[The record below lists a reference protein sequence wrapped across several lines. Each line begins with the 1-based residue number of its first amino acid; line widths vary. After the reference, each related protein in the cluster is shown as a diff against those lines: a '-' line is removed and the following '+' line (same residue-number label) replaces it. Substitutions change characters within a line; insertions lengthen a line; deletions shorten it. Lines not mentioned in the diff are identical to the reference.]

1 MRVIRGVVQHYAW
14 GDADAIPE
22 LLGLE
27 PDGRPW
33 AEWWLGTHPG
43 GPATLDDGTPLLA
56 LSGPLPFLTKV
67 LAAAEPLSLQTHPD
81 TATAAAGFAREDAA
95 GLPLDHPARIYRDP
109 NAKPEVL
116 CALTPFDAL
125 CGFRPIDDT
134 TALLHALGA
143 HALATQ
149 LQAEGLEAVV
159 GGLYRGTIPAQP
171 LVRACDGHPS
181 PQAELVAR
189 LDGRYPGDPSVAVT
203 LFLNRV
209 RLLPGEALYLTP
221 GNLHAYVEGVGVEVM
236 GASDNVVRG
245 GLTPKHVDVDELLRV
260 LSYEPLDDPVVRPD
274 PLTESREYGVRHYPT
289 PGAPFA
295 VLRFDVVGHVAYT
308 AEGRDLLLCTDGHA
322 GTVRRGEC
330 MYLEAGES
338 AMLLGPST
346 VWAITAP

>member
-1 MRVIRGVVQHYAW
+1 MRTVRGVVQHYAW

-22 LLGLE
+22 LLGVE

-43 GPATLDDGTPLLA
+43 GPATVDDGSPLSTV
-56 LSGPLPFLTKV
+56 SGPLPYLTKV

-81 TATAAAGFAREDAA
+81 TATALAGFHREQAAGIAID
-95 GLPLDHPARIYRDP
+95 DPARIYRDP

-125 CGFRPIDDT
+125 CGFRPVDDT
-134 TALLHALGA
+134 AALLHALGA
-143 HALATQ
+143 HDLAQ
-149 LQAEGLEAVV
+149 RLQRDGIGAVV
-159 GGLYRGTIPAQP
+159 SGLYRGTIEAEP

-189 LDGRYPGDPSVAVT
+189 LDGMYPGEPSVAVT

-221 GNLHAYVEGVGVEVM
+221 GNLHAYVHGVGVEVM

-245 GLTPKHVDVDELLRV
+245 GLTPKHVDVEELLRV
-260 LSYEPLDDPVVRPD
+260 LQFEPLVDPVVQPVADGAGRW
-274 PLTESREYGVRHYPT
+274 RYPT
-289 PGAPFA
+289 PGAPFRVTRLDVGTA
-295 VLRFDVVGHVAYT
+295 VAHT
-308 AEGRDLLLCTDGHA
+308 ARGRELLVCTA
-322 GTVRRGEC
+322 GDTGLFGRGEAVF
-330 MYLEAGES
+330 LADGETIG
-338 AMLLGPST
+338 LGGPST
-346 VWAITAP
+346 VWVTGEA

>member
-1 MRVIRGVVQHYAW
+1 MRVVRGVVQHYAW
-14 GDADAIPE
+14 GDVDAIPD
-22 LLGLE
+22 LLGVE

-81 TATAAAGFAREDAA
+81 TDTAAAGFRREEAA
-95 GLPLDHPARIYRDP
+95 GLALTDPARIYRDP

-125 CGFRPIDDT
+125 CGFRPVDDT
-134 TALLHALGA
+134 AALLHALGA
-143 HALATQ
+143 DELAVR
-149 LQAEGLEAVV
+149 LQSDGLAAVV

-189 LDGRYPGDPSVAVT
+189 LDGMYPDDPSVAVT

-221 GNLHAYVEGVGVEVM
+221 GNLHAYVHGVGVEVM

-260 LSYEPLDDPVVRPD
+260 LRFEPLADPVVQPVRNGPD
-274 PLTESREYGVRHYPT
+274 SWRYPT
-289 PGAPFA
+289 PGAPFCVERLDITTA
-295 VLRFDVVGHVAYT
+295 VAHVAR
-308 AEGRDLLLCTDGHA
+308 GRQILVCTQGDA
-322 GTVRRGEC
+322 GVFGRGEA
-330 MYLEAGES
+330 LHLGDGETIGLS
-338 AMLLGPST
+338 GPST
-346 VWAITAP
+346 VWVTGET

>member
-22 LLGLE
+22 LLGVE

-67 LAAAEPLSLQTHPD
+67 LAAAQPLSLQTHPD
-81 TATAAAGFAREDAA
+81 TTTAAAGFAREEAA
-95 GLPLDHPARIYRDP
+95 GVALTDPARIYRDP

-134 TALLHALGA
+134 AALLHALGA

-149 LQAEGLEAVV
+149 LQTEGLEAVV
-159 GGLYRGTIPAQP
+159 GGLYRGIIPAQP

-189 LDGRYPGDPSVAVT
+189 LDGMYPGDPSVAVT

-260 LSYEPLDDPVVRPD
+260 LRFEPLPQPVVQP
-274 PLTESREYGVRHYPT
+274 VRNGQGAWRYPT
-289 PGAPFA
+289 PGAPFRVDRLDITTA
-295 VLRFDVVGHVAYT
+295 IAHTARGHQILVCTQGDAGVF
-308 AEGRDLLLCTDGHA
+308 GRGHA
-322 GTVRRGEC
+322 LHLSDGETIG
-330 MYLEAGES
+330 LS
-338 AMLLGPST
+338 GPST
-346 VWAITAP
+346 VWVTGEA

>member
-14 GDADAIPE
+14 GDADTIPE
-22 LLGLE
+22 LLGVE

-81 TATAAAGFAREDAA
+81 TDTAAAGFAREDAA

-109 NAKPEVL
+109 NAKPELL

-125 CGFRPIDDT
+125 CGFRPVDDT
-134 TALLHALGA
+134 VALLHALGA
-143 HALATQ
+143 HPLAAQ
-149 LQAEGLEAVV
+149 LRDEGLESVV
-159 GGLYRGTIPAQP
+159 GGLYRGSIPSQP

-260 LSYEPLDDPVVRPD
+260 LRFEPLVEPVVQPMR
-274 PLTESREYGVRHYPT
+274 TGSGAWRYPT
-289 PGAPFA
+289 PGAPFRVERLDITTA
-295 VLRFDVVGHVAYT
+295 VAHRAQGPEILVCTHGDAGVF
-308 AEGRDLLLCTDGHA
+308 GRGHA
-322 GTVRRGEC
+322 LHLADGETIG
-330 MYLEAGES
+330 LS
-338 AMLLGPST
+338 GPST
-346 VWAITAP
+346 VWVTGQA